1 MGIGR
6 LDIEQ
11 EADFQ
16 EMSFEQM
23 LNESFENSENNAIV
37 DGVVVEINGDNVLVD
52 VGQKIEGILNINE
65 IKNDKGELLF
75 NVGDTLSVMIMGNR
89 GERPSISYKNVL
101 QRKKFD
107 SFIEKHGE
115 NYEDLIIDGKI
126 TEVKKR
132 GGFTVVDKDG
142 LEYFLPSAQS
152 YMKPYGAVGKKVK
165 AKVLKINKN
174 QHSIVISRK
183 KLVDEGKKDKET
195 KINSIL
201 DNNTTLNGTVKKIT
215 SYGMFVEVNGIDGL
229 VNYNEIS
236 YKGPVNPATYYKEG
250 DEVAVKVLNY
260 DKDKQHLSLS
270 IKAAHPDPWKE
281 IKDELDV
288 GDAITVTVSNF
299 ESYGAFVDLGNDIE
313 GLLHISEMSWNK
325 SLKNPK
331 DVLNIGDEINVEVI
345 ELDVD
350 KRKLRVSLKN
360 LQEKPFS
367 KFIKEH
373 KVGDVVEG
381 KIATITDFGAFVT
394 IGEID
399 ALLHNEEASWDVN
412 VKCKALFK
420 KGDTIQA
427 KIIKIDN
434 EKENISI
441 SVKETMD
448 SPTAAFSKA
457 HTINE
462 LIKAPIKDIKDFGVF
477 IILENGIDGL
487 IRTEDLGNLNVSE
500 LKVGDEIEAVIV
512 NIDTKKNRV
521 RLSARKVE
529 TLKQRET
536 LKSINDDSGMTLGD
550 IIKDQISKN

>member
-37 DGVVVEINGDNVLVD
+37 DGVIVEINGDNVLVD

-65 IKNDKGELLF
+65 IRNDKGELDF

-89 GERPSISYKNVL
+89 GERPSISYRNVL
-101 QRKKFD
+101 QRQKFN
-107 SFIEKHGE
+107 SFVEKYGE
-115 NYEDLIIDGKI
+115 NFEDLIIEGKI
-126 TEVKKR
+126 TEAKKR
-132 GGFTVVDKDG
+132 GGFAVVDKDG
-142 LEYFLPSAQS
+142 VEYFLPAAQS
-152 YMKPYGAVGKKVK
+152 YMKPYGAVGKKIK

-183 KLVDEGKKDKET
+183 KLVDDSKKDKED
-195 KINSIL
+195 KVSSIL
-201 DNNTTLNGTVKKIT
+201 DNNSTLNGTVKKIT
-215 SYGMFVEVNGIDGL
+215 SYGMFVDVNGIDGL

-236 YKGPVNPATYYKEG
+236 YKGPVNPANYYKEG
-250 DEVAVKVLNY
+250 DEVSVKVLSY

-270 IKAAHPDPWKE
+270 IKAALPDPWKE

-313 GLLHISEMSWNK
+313 GLLHISEISWNK
-325 SLKNPK
+325 NVKNPK
-331 DVLNIGDEINVEVI
+331 ELLNIGDEINVEVI

-367 KFIKEH
+367 KFVKEH
-373 KVGDVVEG
+373 KVGDIVEG
-381 KIATITDFGAFVT
+381 KVATITDFGAFVT
-394 IGEID
+394 VGDID
-399 ALLHNEEASWDVN
+399 ALLHNEEASWDSN

-420 KGDTIQA
+420 KGDAIKA
-427 KIIKIDN
+427 KIIKIDT
-434 EKENISI
+434 EKENVSI
-441 SVKETMD
+441 SVKDTID
-448 SPTAAFSKA
+448 SPTAAFAKKHS
-457 HTINE
+457 IND
-462 LIKAPIKDIKDFGVF
+462 IVKAPIKDIKDFGIFVV
-477 IILENGIDGL
+477 LENGIDGL
-487 IRTEDLGNLNVSE
+487 IRTEDLGTLNVSE
-500 LKVGDEIEAVIV
+500 LKAGDEIEAVIV

-536 LKSINDDSGMTLGD
+536 LKSINDESGMTLGD
-550 IIKDQISKN
+550 ILRDQIAQN

>member
-37 DGVVVEINGDNVLVD
+37 DGVIVEINGENVLVD

-65 IKNDKGELLF
+65 IKNEKGELLF

-89 GERPSISYKNVL
+89 GERPSISYRNVL
-101 QRKKFD
+101 QRQKFN
-107 SFIEKHGE
+107 SFVEKYGE
-115 NYEDLIIDGKI
+115 NFEDLVIEGKI
-126 TEVKKR
+126 TEAKKR

-142 LEYFLPSAQS
+142 IEYFLPAAQS
-152 YMKPYGAVGKKVK
+152 YMKPYGAVGKKIK

-183 KLVDEGKKDKET
+183 KLVDDSKKDKED
-195 KINSIL
+195 KVSSIL
-201 DNNTTLNGTVKKIT
+201 DTNSTLNGTVKKIT
-215 SYGMFVEVNGIDGL
+215 SYGMFVDVNGIDGL

-236 YKGPVNPATYYKEG
+236 YKGPVNPANYYKEG
-250 DEVAVKVLNY
+250 DEVSVKVLSY

-270 IKAAHPDPWKE
+270 IKAALPDPWKE

-313 GLLHISEMSWNK
+313 GLLHISEISWNK
-325 SLKNPK
+325 NVKNPK
-331 DVLNIGDEINVEVI
+331 ELLNIGDEINVEVI

-367 KFIKEH
+367 KFVKEH

-381 KIATITDFGAFVT
+381 KVATITDFGAFVT
-394 IGEID
+394 VGDID
-399 ALLHNEEASWDVN
+399 ALLHNEEASWDSN

-420 KGDTIQA
+420 KGDAIKA
-427 KIIKIDN
+427 KIIKIDT
-434 EKENISI
+434 EKENVSI
-441 SVKETMD
+441 SVKDTID
-448 SPTAAFSKA
+448 SPTAAFAKKHS
-457 HTINE
+457 IND
-462 LIKAPIKDIKDFGVF
+462 IVKAPIKDIKDFGIFVV
-477 IILENGIDGL
+477 LENGIDGL
-487 IRTEDLGNLNVSE
+487 IRTEDLGTLNASE
-500 LKVGDEIEAVIV
+500 LKAGDEIEAVIV

-536 LKSINDDSGMTLGD
+536 LKSINDESGMTLGD
-550 IIKDQISKN
+550 ILRDQIAQN

>member
-11 EADFQ
+11 EANFQ

-23 LNESFENSENNAIV
+23 LNKSFENSENNAIV
-37 DGVVVEINGDNVLVD
+37 GGVIVEINGDNVLVD

-65 IKNDKGELLF
+65 IKNEKGELLF

-89 GERPSISYKNVL
+89 GERPSISYRNVL
-101 QRKKFD
+101 QRQKFN
-107 SFIEKHGE
+107 SFVEKYGE
-115 NYEDLIIDGKI
+115 NFEDLVIEGKI
-126 TEVKKR
+126 TEAKKR

-142 LEYFLPSAQS
+142 IEYFLPAAQS
-152 YMKPYGAVGKKVK
+152 YMKPYGAVGKKIK

-174 QHSIVISRK
+174 QHFIVISRK
-183 KLVDEGKKDKET
+183 KLVDDSKKDKED
-195 KINSIL
+195 KVSSIL
-201 DNNTTLNGTVKKIT
+201 DTNSTLNGTVKKIT
-215 SYGMFVEVNGIDGL
+215 SYGMFVDVNGIDGL

-236 YKGPVNPATYYKEG
+236 YKGPVNPANYYKEG
-250 DEVAVKVLNY
+250 DEVSVKVLSY

-270 IKAAHPDPWKE
+270 IKAALPDPWKE

-313 GLLHISEMSWNK
+313 GLLHISEISWNK
-325 SLKNPK
+325 NVKNPK
-331 DVLNIGDEINVEVI
+331 ELLNIGDEINVEVI

-367 KFIKEH
+367 KFVKEH

-381 KIATITDFGAFVT
+381 KVATITDFGAFVT
-394 IGEID
+394 VGDID
-399 ALLHNEEASWDVN
+399 ALLHNEEASWDSN

-420 KGDTIQA
+420 KGDAIKA
-427 KIIKIDN
+427 KIIKIDT
-434 EKENISI
+434 EKENVSI
-441 SVKETMD
+441 SVKDTID
-448 SPTAAFSKA
+448 SPTVAFAKKHS
-457 HTINE
+457 INDI
-462 LIKAPIKDIKDFGVF
+462 IKAPIKDIKDFGIFVV
-477 IILENGIDGL
+477 LENGIDGL
-487 IRTEDLGNLNVSE
+487 IRTEDLGTLNANE
-500 LKVGDEIEAVIV
+500 LKAGDEIEAVIV

-536 LKSINDDSGMTLGD
+536 LKSINDESGMTLGD
-550 IIKDQISKN
+550 ILRDQIAQN

>member
-37 DGVVVEINGDNVLVD
+37 DGVIVEINGDNVLVD

-65 IKNDKGELLF
+65 IKNEKGELLF

-89 GERPSISYKNVL
+89 GERPSISYRNVL
-101 QRKKFD
+101 QRQKFN
-107 SFIEKHGE
+107 SFVEKYGE
-115 NYEDLIIDGKI
+115 NFEDLVIEGKI
-126 TEVKKR
+126 TEAKKR

-142 LEYFLPSAQS
+142 IEYFLPSAQS
-152 YMKPYGAVGKKVK
+152 YMKPYGAVGKKIK

-183 KLVDEGKKDKET
+183 KLVDDSKKDKED
-195 KINSIL
+195 KVSSIL
-201 DNNTTLNGTVKKIT
+201 DTNSTLNGTVKKIT
-215 SYGMFVEVNGIDGL
+215 SYGMFVDVNGIDGL

-236 YKGPVNPATYYKEG
+236 YKGPVNPANYYKEG
-250 DEVAVKVLNY
+250 DEVSVKVLSY

-270 IKAAHPDPWKE
+270 IKAALPDPWKE

-313 GLLHISEMSWNK
+313 GLLHISEISWNK
-325 SLKNPK
+325 NVKNPK
-331 DVLNIGDEINVEVI
+331 ELLNIGDEINVEVI

-367 KFIKEH
+367 KFVKEH

-381 KIATITDFGAFVT
+381 KVATITDFGAFVT
-394 IGEID
+394 VGDID
-399 ALLHNEEASWDVN
+399 ALLHNEEASWDSN

-420 KGDTIQA
+420 KGDAIKA
-427 KIIKIDN
+427 KIIKIDT
-434 EKENISI
+434 EKENVSI
-441 SVKETMD
+441 SVKDTID
-448 SPTAAFSKA
+448 SPTAAFAKKHS
-457 HTINE
+457 INDI
-462 LIKAPIKDIKDFGVF
+462 IKAPIKDIKDFGIFVV
-477 IILENGIDGL
+477 LENGIDGL
-487 IRTEDLGNLNVSE
+487 IRTEDLATLNASE
-500 LKVGDEIEAVIV
+500 LKAGDEIEAVIV

-536 LKSINDDSGMTLGD
+536 LKSINDESGMTLGD
-550 IIKDQISKN
+550 ILRDQIAQN

>member
-37 DGVVVEINGDNVLVD
+37 DGVIVEINGDNVLVD

-65 IKNDKGELLF
+65 IKNEKGELIF
-75 NVGDTLSVMIMGNR
+75 NVGNTLSVMIMGNR

-101 QRKKFD
+101 QRQKFD
-107 SFIEKHGE
+107 AFVEKYGE
-115 NYEDLIIDGKI
+115 NFEDLVIEGKI
-126 TEVKKR
+126 TEAKKR
-132 GGFTVVDKDG
+132 GGFAVVDKDG
-142 LEYFLPSAQS
+142 IEYFLPAAQS
-152 YMKPYGAVGKKVK
+152 YMKPYGAVGKKIK

-183 KLVDEGKKDKET
+183 KLVDDSKKDKED
-195 KINSIL
+195 KVSSIL
-201 DNNTTLNGTVKKIT
+201 DNNSTLNGTVKKIT
-215 SYGMFVEVNGIDGL
+215 SYGMFVDVNGIDGL

-236 YKGPVNPATYYKEG
+236 YKGPVNPANYYKEG
-250 DEVAVKVLNY
+250 DEVSVKVLSY

-270 IKAAHPDPWKE
+270 IKAALPDPWKE

-313 GLLHISEMSWNK
+313 GLLHISEISWNK
-325 SLKNPK
+325 NVKNPK
-331 DVLNIGDEINVEVI
+331 ELLNIGDEINVEVI

-367 KFIKEH
+367 KFVKEH

-381 KIATITDFGAFVT
+381 KVATITDFGAFVT
-394 IGEID
+394 VGDID
-399 ALLHNEEASWDVN
+399 ALLHNEEASWDSN

-420 KGDTIQA
+420 KGDAIKA
-427 KIIKIDN
+427 KIIKIDT
-434 EKENISI
+434 EKENVSI
-441 SVKETMD
+441 SVKDTID
-448 SPTAAFSKA
+448 SPTAAFAKKHS
-457 HTINE
+457 IND
-462 LIKAPIKDIKDFGVF
+462 IVKAPIKDIKDFGIF
-477 IILENGIDGL
+477 IVLENGIDGL
-487 IRTEDLGNLNVSE
+487 IRTEDLGTLNVSE
-500 LKVGDEIEAVIV
+500 LKAGDEVEAVIV

-536 LKSINDDSGMTLGD
+536 LKSINDESGMTLGD
-550 IIKDQISKN
+550 ILRDQIAQN

>member
-37 DGVVVEINGDNVLVD
+37 DGVIVEINGDNVLVD

-65 IKNDKGELLF
+65 IKNEKGELLF

-89 GERPSISYKNVL
+89 GERPSISYRNVL
-101 QRKKFD
+101 QRQKFN
-107 SFIEKHGE
+107 SFVEKYGE
-115 NYEDLIIDGKI
+115 NFEDLVIEGKI
-126 TEVKKR
+126 TEAKKR

-142 LEYFLPSAQS
+142 IEYFLPAAQS
-152 YMKPYGAVGKKVK
+152 YMKPYGAVGKKIK

-183 KLVDEGKKDKET
+183 KLVDDSKKDKED
-195 KINSIL
+195 KVSSIL
-201 DNNTTLNGTVKKIT
+201 DTNSTLNGTVKKIT
-215 SYGMFVEVNGIDGL
+215 SYGMFVDVNGIDGL

-236 YKGPVNPATYYKEG
+236 YKGPVNPANYYKEG
-250 DEVAVKVLNY
+250 DEVSVKVLSY

-270 IKAAHPDPWKE
+270 IKAALPDPWKE

-313 GLLHISEMSWNK
+313 GLLHISEISWNK
-325 SLKNPK
+325 NVKNPK
-331 DVLNIGDEINVEVI
+331 ELLNIGDEINVEVI

-367 KFIKEH
+367 KFVKEH

-381 KIATITDFGAFVT
+381 KVATITDFGAFVT
-394 IGEID
+394 VGDID
-399 ALLHNEEASWDVN
+399 ALLHNEEASWDSN

-420 KGDTIQA
+420 KGDAIKA
-427 KIIKIDN
+427 KIIKIDT
-434 EKENISI
+434 EKENVSI
-441 SVKETMD
+441 SVKDTID
-448 SPTAAFSKA
+448 SPTAAFAKKHS
-457 HTINE
+457 IND
-462 LIKAPIKDIKDFGVF
+462 IVKAPIKDIKDFGIFVV
-477 IILENGIDGL
+477 LENGIDGL
-487 IRTEDLGNLNVSE
+487 IRTEDLGTLNASE
-500 LKVGDEIEAVIV
+500 LKAGDEIEAVIV

-536 LKSINDDSGMTLGD
+536 LKSINDESGMTLGD
-550 IIKDQISKN
+550 ILRDQIAQN

>member
-37 DGVVVEINGDNVLVD
+37 DGVIVEINGDNVLVD

-65 IKNDKGELLF
+65 IKNEKGELVF

-89 GERPSISYKNVL
+89 GERPSISYRNVL
-101 QRKKFD
+101 QRQKFD
-107 SFIEKHGE
+107 AFVEKYGE
-115 NYEDLIIDGKI
+115 NFEDLVVEGKI
-126 TEVKKR
+126 TEAKKR

-142 LEYFLPSAQS
+142 IEYFLPAAQS
-152 YMKPYGAVGKKVK
+152 YMKPYGAVGKKIK

-183 KLVDEGKKDKET
+183 KLVDDSKKDKED
-195 KINSIL
+195 KVSSIL
-201 DNNTTLNGTVKKIT
+201 DNNSTLNGTVKKIT
-215 SYGMFVEVNGIDGL
+215 SYGMFVDVNGIDGL

-236 YKGPVNPATYYKEG
+236 YKGPVNPANYYKEG
-250 DEVAVKVLNY
+250 DEVSVKVLSY

-270 IKAAHPDPWKE
+270 IKAALPDPWKE

-313 GLLHISEMSWNK
+313 GLLHISEISWNK
-325 SLKNPK
+325 NVKNPK
-331 DVLNIGDEINVEVI
+331 ELLNIGDEINVEVI

-367 KFIKEH
+367 KFLKEH
-373 KVGDVVEG
+373 KVGDIVEG
-381 KIATITDFGAFVT
+381 KVATITDFGAFVT
-394 IGEID
+394 VGDID
-399 ALLHNEEASWDVN
+399 ALLHNEEASWDSN

-420 KGDTIQA
+420 KGDAIKA
-427 KIIKIDN
+427 KIIKIDT
-434 EKENISI
+434 EKENVSI
-441 SVKETMD
+441 SVKDTID
-448 SPTAAFSKA
+448 SPTAAFAKKHS
-457 HTINE
+457 IND
-462 LIKAPIKDIKDFGVF
+462 IVKAPIKDIKDFGIFVV
-477 IILENGIDGL
+477 LENGIDGL
-487 IRTEDLGNLNVSE
+487 IRTEDLGTLNVSE
-500 LKVGDEIEAVIV
+500 LKAGDEIEAVIV

-521 RLSARKVE
+521 RLSAKKVE

-536 LKSINDDSGMTLGD
+536 LKSINDESGMTLGD
-550 IIKDQISKN
+550 ILRDQIAQN

>member
-37 DGVVVEINGDNVLVD
+37 DGVIVEINGDNVLVD

-65 IKNDKGELLF
+65 IKNEKGELIF
-75 NVGDTLSVMIMGNR
+75 NVGNTLSVMIMGNR
-89 GERPSISYKNVL
+89 GERPSISYRNVL
-101 QRKKFD
+101 QRQKFD
-107 SFIEKHGE
+107 AFVEKYGE
-115 NYEDLIIDGKI
+115 NFEDLVIEGKI
-126 TEVKKR
+126 TEAKKR
-132 GGFTVVDKDG
+132 GGFAVVDKDG
-142 LEYFLPSAQS
+142 IEYFLPAAQS
-152 YMKPYGAVGKKVK
+152 YMKPYGAVGKKIK

-183 KLVDEGKKDKET
+183 KLVDDSKKDKED
-195 KINSIL
+195 KVSSIL
-201 DNNTTLNGTVKKIT
+201 DTNSTLNGTVKKIT
-215 SYGMFVEVNGIDGL
+215 SYGMFVDVNGIDGL

-236 YKGPVNPATYYKEG
+236 YKGPVNPANYYKEG
-250 DEVAVKVLNY
+250 DEVSVKVLSY

-270 IKAAHPDPWKE
+270 IKAALPDPWKE

-313 GLLHISEMSWNK
+313 GLLHISEISWNK
-325 SLKNPK
+325 NVKNPK
-331 DVLNIGDEINVEVI
+331 ELLNIGDEINVEVI

-367 KFIKEH
+367 KFVKEH

-381 KIATITDFGAFVT
+381 KVATITDFGAFVT
-394 IGEID
+394 VGDID
-399 ALLHNEEASWDVN
+399 ALLHNEEASWDAN

-420 KGDTIQA
+420 KGDAIKA
-427 KIIKIDN
+427 KIIKIDT
-434 EKENISI
+434 EKENVSI
-441 SVKETMD
+441 SVKDTID
-448 SPTAAFSKA
+448 SPTAAFAKKHS
-457 HTINE
+457 IND
-462 LIKAPIKDIKDFGVF
+462 IVKAPIKDIKDFGIFVV
-477 IILENGIDGL
+477 LENGIDGL
-487 IRTEDLGNLNVSE
+487 IRTEDLGTLNVSE
-500 LKVGDEIEAVIV
+500 LKAGDEIEAVIV

-536 LKSINDDSGMTLGD
+536 LKSINDESGMTLGD
-550 IIKDQISKN
+550 ILRDQIAQN

>member
-37 DGVVVEINGDNVLVD
+37 DGVIVEINGDNVLVD

-65 IKNDKGELLF
+65 IKNEKGELIF
-75 NVGDTLSVMIMGNR
+75 NVGNTLSVMIMGNR

-101 QRKKFD
+101 QRQKFD
-107 SFIEKHGE
+107 AFVEKYGE
-115 NYEDLIIDGKI
+115 NFEDLVIEGKI
-126 TEVKKR
+126 TEAKKR
-132 GGFTVVDKDG
+132 GGFAVVDKDG
-142 LEYFLPSAQS
+142 IEYFLPAAQS
-152 YMKPYGAVGKKVK
+152 YMKPYGAVGKKIK

-183 KLVDEGKKDKET
+183 KLVDDSKKDKED
-195 KINSIL
+195 KVSSIL
-201 DNNTTLNGTVKKIT
+201 DNNSTLNGTVKKIT
-215 SYGMFVEVNGIDGL
+215 SYGMFVDVNGIDGL

-236 YKGPVNPATYYKEG
+236 YKGPVNPANYYKEG
-250 DEVAVKVLNY
+250 DEVSVKVLSY

-270 IKAAHPDPWKE
+270 IKAALPDPWKE

-313 GLLHISEMSWNK
+313 GLLHISEISWNK
-325 SLKNPK
+325 NVKNPK
-331 DVLNIGDEINVEVI
+331 ELLNIGDEINVEVI

-367 KFIKEH
+367 KFVKEH

-381 KIATITDFGAFVT
+381 KVATITDFGAFVT
-394 IGEID
+394 VGDID
-399 ALLHNEEASWDVN
+399 ALLHNEEASWDSN

-420 KGDTIQA
+420 KGDAIKA
-427 KIIKIDN
+427 KIIKIDT
-434 EKENISI
+434 EKENVSI
-441 SVKETMD
+441 SVKDTID
-448 SPTAAFSKA
+448 SPTAAFAKKHS
-457 HTINE
+457 IND
-462 LIKAPIKDIKDFGVF
+462 IVKAPIKDIKDFGIFVV
-477 IILENGIDGL
+477 LENGIDGL
-487 IRTEDLGNLNVSE
+487 IRTEDLGTLNVSE
-500 LKVGDEIEAVIV
+500 LKAGDEVEAVIV

-536 LKSINDDSGMTLGD
+536 LKSINDESGMTLGD
-550 IIKDQISKN
+550 ILRDQIAQN

>member
-37 DGVVVEINGDNVLVD
+37 DGVIVEINGDNVLVD

-65 IKNDKGELLF
+65 IKNEKGELLF

-89 GERPSISYKNVL
+89 GERPSISYRNVL
-101 QRKKFD
+101 QRQKFN
-107 SFIEKHGE
+107 SFVEKYGE
-115 NYEDLIIDGKI
+115 NFEDLVIEGKI
-126 TEVKKR
+126 TEAKKR

-142 LEYFLPSAQS
+142 IEYFLPAAQS
-152 YMKPYGAVGKKVK
+152 YMKPYGAVGKKIK

-183 KLVDEGKKDKET
+183 KLVDDSKKDKED
-195 KINSIL
+195 KVSSIL
-201 DNNTTLNGTVKKIT
+201 DTNSTLNGTVKKIT
-215 SYGMFVEVNGIDGL
+215 SYGMFVDVNGIDGL

-236 YKGPVNPATYYKEG
+236 YKGPVNPANYYKEG
-250 DEVAVKVLNY
+250 DEVSVKVLSY

-270 IKAAHPDPWKE
+270 IKAALPDPWKE

-313 GLLHISEMSWNK
+313 GLLHISEISWNK
-325 SLKNPK
+325 NVKNPK
-331 DVLNIGDEINVEVI
+331 ELLNIGDEINVEVI

-367 KFIKEH
+367 KFVKEH

-381 KIATITDFGAFVT
+381 KVATITDFGAFVT
-394 IGEID
+394 VGDID
-399 ALLHNEEASWDVN
+399 ALLHNEEASWDSN

-420 KGDTIQA
+420 KGDAIKA
-427 KIIKIDN
+427 KIIKIDT
-434 EKENISI
+434 EKENVSI
-441 SVKETMD
+441 SVKDTID
-448 SPTAAFSKA
+448 SPTAAFAKKHS
-457 HTINE
+457 INDI
-462 LIKAPIKDIKDFGVF
+462 IKAPIKDIKDFGIFVV
-477 IILENGIDGL
+477 LENGIDGL
-487 IRTEDLGNLNVSE
+487 IRTEDLGTLNASE
-500 LKVGDEIEAVIV
+500 LKAGDEIEAVIV

-536 LKSINDDSGMTLGD
+536 LKSINDESGMTLGD
-550 IIKDQISKN
+550 ILRDQIAQN

>member
-37 DGVVVEINGDNVLVD
+37 DGVIVEINGDNVLVD

-65 IKNDKGELLF
+65 IRNDKGELVF

-89 GERPSISYKNVL
+89 GERPSISYRNVL
-101 QRKKFD
+101 QRQKFN
-107 SFIEKHGE
+107 SFVEKYGE
-115 NYEDLIIDGKI
+115 NFEDLIIEGKI
-126 TEVKKR
+126 TEAKKR
-132 GGFTVVDKDG
+132 GGFAVVDKDG
-142 LEYFLPSAQS
+142 VEYFLPAAQS
-152 YMKPYGAVGKKVK
+152 YMKPYGAVGKKIK

-183 KLVDEGKKDKET
+183 KLVDDSKKDKED
-195 KINSIL
+195 KVSSIL
-201 DNNTTLNGTVKKIT
+201 DNNSTLNGTVKKIT
-215 SYGMFVEVNGIDGL
+215 SYGMFVDVNGIDGL

-236 YKGPVNPATYYKEG
+236 YKGPVNPANYYKEG
-250 DEVAVKVLNY
+250 DEVSVKVLSY

-270 IKAAHPDPWKE
+270 IKAALPDPWKE

-313 GLLHISEMSWNK
+313 GLLHISEISWNK
-325 SLKNPK
+325 NVKNPK
-331 DVLNIGDEINVEVI
+331 ELLNIGDEINVEVI

-367 KFIKEH
+367 KFVKEH

-381 KIATITDFGAFVT
+381 KVATITDFGAFVT
-394 IGEID
+394 VGDID
-399 ALLHNEEASWDVN
+399 ALLHNEEASWDSN

-420 KGDTIQA
+420 KGDAIKA
-427 KIIKIDN
+427 KIIKIDT
-434 EKENISI
+434 EKENVSI
-441 SVKETMD
+441 SVKDTID
-448 SPTAAFSKA
+448 SPTAAFAKQHS
-457 HTINE
+457 IND
-462 LIKAPIKDIKDFGVF
+462 IVKAPIKDIKDFGIFVV
-477 IILENGIDGL
+477 LENGIDGL
-487 IRTEDLGNLNVSE
+487 IRTEDLGTLNVSE
-500 LKVGDEIEAVIV
+500 LKAGDEIEAVIV

-536 LKSINDDSGMTLGD
+536 LKSINDESGMTLGD
-550 IIKDQISKN
+550 ILRDQIAQN